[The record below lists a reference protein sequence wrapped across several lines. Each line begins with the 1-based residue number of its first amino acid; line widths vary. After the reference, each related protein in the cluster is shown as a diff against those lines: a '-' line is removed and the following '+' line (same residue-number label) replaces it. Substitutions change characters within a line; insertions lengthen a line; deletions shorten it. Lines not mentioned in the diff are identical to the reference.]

1 MALLAY
7 RDPQLLLR
15 VRSLR
20 LWRVESMDVSGEAA
34 IIKLLAVIV
43 RVKDCDWVLFEGLKR
58 KKEKI
63 CVFRCRWTDCYTY
76 IIC

>member
-7 RDPQLLLR
+7 CDPQLLLR

-43 RVKDCDWVLFEGLKR
+43 RVKDCDWVLFER
-58 KKEKI
+58 A
-63 CVFRCRWTDCYTY
+63 
-76 IIC
+76 